1 MILACSRSGSV
12 HRDGQR
18 QSSSPQ
24 RSGRHG
30 PSHEPKEAEV
40 SVRRS
45 SIVLAAVGIVVIV
58 LGVLVRFVVV
68 PVATKLPGSTNLSV
82 TYSGTATLLNSS
94 ALQSGDTKNVIAT
107 NVPITVDRQLKVT
120 SIQGEVA
127 IVSDDLTIHAESQTL
142 PSDHTYAL
150 NRTTLEGVPPPAGV
164 SVEPSVGALSSMFPI
179 GPAANSSYRYYDST
193 TRNFVPISYTGHATR
208 DGRSVNLYTIS
219 AARAVKD
226 PGLLKM
232 LPPSLPPAERAKF
245 TPAVLSA
252 LPTPIPLSYTGT
264 TSIAAAVD
272 SQTGIPITE
281 TISEQ
286 VVVNVTA
293 GSQTLSLIPVLALD
307 FHLTP
312 ASTTY
317 LANKAKT
324 TGELL
329 TLMKVIVPIV
339 LVVIGVVL
347 LVIAILRRHKPA
359 AARAADGG
367 APEATST
374 SVDPSPP
381 RR

>member
-1 MILACSRSGSV
+1 MIPADPRYGRVWCSES
-12 HRDGQR
+12 
-18 QSSSPQ
+18 
-24 RSGRHG
+24 
-30 PSHEPKEAEV
+30 EEAEV
-40 SVRRS
+40 PVRRS
-45 SIVLAAVGIVVIV
+45 SIVLAAVGVVLIV

-82 TYSGTATLLNSS
+82 TYSGTSTLLNSS

-120 SIQGEVA
+120 SIRGDTA
-127 IVSDDLTIHAESQTL
+127 IVSDDLIIHAGNQTL

-150 NRTTLEGVPPPAGV
+150 NRTTLEGVTPPAGV

-179 GPAANSSYRYYDST
+179 GPAASSSYRYYDST
-193 TRNFVPISYTGHATR
+193 TRNIVPISYTGHATR
-208 DGRSVNLYTIS
+208 DGRSVNLYMIFSTG
-219 AARAVKD
+219 AVKD

-232 LPPSLPPAERAKF
+232 LPPALPKKLIAGLAPLLPTAERAQF
-245 TPAVLSA
+245 TPAVLAA
-252 LPTPIPLSYTGT
+252 LPNLIPLSYTGT
-264 TSIAAAVD
+264 ISIVASVD
-272 SQTGIPITE
+272 RQTGIPITE

-286 VVVNVTA
+286 VIVNVTA

-307 FHLTP
+307 FRLTP

-347 LVIAILRRHKPA
+347 LVIAILRRRKPAATPA
-359 AARAADGG
+359 AARAAADG
-367 APEATST
+367 AAEPQPESSRLDT
-374 SVDPSPP
+374 SPP
-381 RR
+381 H

>member
-1 MILACSRSGSV
+1 V
-12 HRDGQR
+12 
-18 QSSSPQ
+18 P
-24 RSGRHG
+24 
-30 PSHEPKEAEV
+30 
-40 SVRRS
+40 VRRS
-45 SIVLAAVGIVVIV
+45 SIALAVIGIILIV
-58 LGVLVRFVVV
+58 LGVLVRSVVV
-68 PVATKLPGSTNLSV
+68 PVATKLPGSTDLSV
-82 TYSGTATLLNSS
+82 TYTGTATLLNSS

-107 NVPITVDRQLKVT
+107 NVPTTVDRQLKVT
-120 SIQGEVA
+120 GIQGDTA
-127 IVSDDLTIHAESQTL
+127 IVSDDLTIHAGSQTL

-150 NRTTLEGVPPPAGV
+150 NRTTLEGVTPPVGV

-193 TRNFVPISYTGHATR
+193 TRNIVPIAYTGHATR
-208 DGRSVNLYTIS
+208 AGRSVNLYTIS
-219 AARAVKD
+219 SAGAVKD

-232 LPPSLPPAERAKF
+232 LPPSLPKKLIAGLAPLLPAAERAKF

-252 LPTPIPLSYTGT
+252 LPNPIPLSYTGT
-264 TSIAAAVD
+264 TSIVAAVD

-329 TLMKVIVPIV
+329 TLMKLIVPVV

-359 AARAADGG
+359 AARAAAAGD
-367 APEATST
+367 APQPQSSRLDT
-374 SVDPSPP
+374 SPP
-381 RR
+381 R